1 MQYVFFCVWLLLL
14 KIISE
19 RFNHVNVTVVLSIL
33 VLRSIPLY
41 EYIIG
46 VHQLMYVD
54 IVSSLDYYKNSC
66 LRLFFLNKRAWYF

>member
-33 VLRSIPLY
+33 VLGSIPLY

-46 VHQLMYVD
+46 IHHLMYVD
-54 IVSSLDYYKNSC
+54 IVSSWNYYKNRC
-66 LRLFFLNKRAWYF
+66 LRLFFKNKCAWYF